1 MNFTFTE
8 FDFTL
13 RDGRSVHLR
22 ATQPSDEAELLQTF
36 DCMSPDERYMRFM
49 RPMREPD
56 VDHLR
61 KVLASF
67 PESGFG
73 VVATIPAADGIDIV
87 GSCVAIID
95 ADSSSCEFGITVIAN
110 YSRTG
115 LGRVLMTALIDT
127 AKKTRAARNGRPRAG
142 YEPTDAAT
150 RGEPGLYGHNGSR
163 GPGRSSLPL
172 ASQQRLN

>member
-127 AKKTRAARNGRPRAG
+127 AKKRGLQEMEGLVLATNQPMRRLAASLGF
-142 YEPTDAAT
+142 TDTMDPEA
-150 RGEPGLYGHNGSR
+150 PGVQVCHLHL
-163 GPGRSSLPL
+163 SS
-172 ASQQRLN
+172 A